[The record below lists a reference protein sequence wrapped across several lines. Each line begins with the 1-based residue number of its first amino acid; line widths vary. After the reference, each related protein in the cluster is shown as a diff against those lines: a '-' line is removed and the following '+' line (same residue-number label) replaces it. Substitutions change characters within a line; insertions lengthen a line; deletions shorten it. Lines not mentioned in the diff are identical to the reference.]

1 MGRSISRAYF
11 MGPRRKNVCSCGLV
25 TSSGTLKAKVVDNE
39 IMQGKSAGRRRPD
52 VLRLITIRKR
62 PEYDQLLEVA
72 QKLHQD

>member
-1 MGRSISRAYF
+1 M
-11 MGPRRKNVCSCGLV
+11 
-25 TSSGTLKAKVVDNE
+25 TSSGTLEAKVVNNE
-39 IMQGKSAGRRRPD
+39 IMRGKSAGWRRPD